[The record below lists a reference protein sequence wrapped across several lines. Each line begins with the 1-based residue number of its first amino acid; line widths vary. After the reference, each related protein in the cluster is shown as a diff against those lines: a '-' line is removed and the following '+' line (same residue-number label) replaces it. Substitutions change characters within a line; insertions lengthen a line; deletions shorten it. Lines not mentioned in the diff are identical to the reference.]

1 MKRLLAIVLTCALLL
16 GCMPALAAEEFTLR
30 NGVKFGDTMDEVRA
44 KETLAFKAYEEGA
57 TSLSTEKGVV
67 AGISDV
73 SITYFFDDNNQLE
86 EVRWN
91 LPSRTYV
98 DSSDSDY
105 AALYKAFASKYGTPL
120 GYDNG
125 SCYIITGSALEGAV
139 TIYSL
144 YELLDGIGD
153 MRDYDEWDVTYGDDD
168 HVKIEIA
175 QYYWGTSY
183 SDRKFSINVGYKH
196 FTDAD
201 LEAAQQEKREENE
214 AVMNDI

>member
-44 KETLAFKAYEEGA
+44 KETLAFEEYEEVD
-57 TSLSTEKGVV
+57 TSLRTEEGTV
-67 AGISDV
+67 AGISGV
-73 SITYFFDDNNQLE
+73 TIVYCFDDNNQLE
-86 EVRWN
+86 EVKWD
-91 LPSRTYV
+91 LPSRTYM

-105 AALYKAFASKYGTPL
+105 AALYKALASKYGTPL

-125 SCYIITGSALEGAV
+125 SCYIITGRALEGAV
-139 TIYSL
+139 TVYSL
-144 YELLDGIGD
+144 WELLDGIGD

-175 QYYWGTSY
+175 QYYWGASY
-183 SDRKFSINVGYKH
+183 SERKFSIRRRFRKV
-196 FTDAD
+196 
-201 LEAAQQEKREENE
+201 R
-214 AVMNDI
+214 I